1 MGRDYTIPGIM
12 GDAANSDDSGYDLS
26 MDHPGYTLPFSN
38 IAYHLYPENNDLSTR
53 NNAAVAERAFQR
65 IEDSYEEYERMTDV
79 FQVELDR
86 RQQLADVRKERE
98 RAAKE
103 ERQRQLKET
112 KRKSKKRAAS
122 VSIASSSASSSSAP
136 TPSLLATS
144 VPSFSSSWLSKT
156 PQHQHRSIRKKRKQG
171 IPVHPSVVDRIPG
184 ITLRIQPD
192 LEQQLQVE
200 IVKNVDDYQDE
211 ESLMVTVPEDMELD
225 SPMDMDLMVPR
236 ATREGSTSSVSGR
249 SSSIG
254 SREEPLS
261 PPRRSRTELD
271 LDMIRKSIE
280 SGRPSYVPLLSS
292 PWQSSMPTES
302 FLYQQLKQEDM
313 DDGQDLR
320 MASNSG
326 ASHLYQKHQHQNGF
340 GNGSR
345 SLDLKVPTES
355 GLRLSSE
362 DSDDHLEQE
371 NSRTPTAVVKRAESP
386 LSWNN
391 FSTRECKVNKVIGRY
406 DPEFELLEG
415 IVQEAVA
422 RQYAAAHHPSAN
434 EEPSDREGSQTKD
447 QKNRQSSSHRQENDG
462 SFVIPA
468 AQRTIG
474 TRNSSRRQ
482 GGLASVTETSTTTTS
497 LSPKKTRATRSRT
510 HYGDGEIDRGTGVE
524 LVEAYDDIERVLKE
538 KRQRKRE
545 ERRRAESEAASMNE
559 NMSEAGRDEDN
570 GYQDDH
576 EVGLGD
582 DIMNEEEDAK
592 GHAEICQSSL
602 EPQKQQPASRF
613 KKPPPLSSA
622 ALQNDI
628 TQENRSRATPT
639 SPPSPPHSR
648 QVTPSKG
655 ESTVTSRRASL
666 SLPHGRGGAHVMS
679 HAESDT
685 TSTPPTTPTRTTIS
699 DNANPGQDQQF
710 HTAALPVAGKTRSRA
725 RSLSIMSESDKSTS
739 MGFFEHALDLME
751 AKRKAALA
759 KKKAAA
765 ATAAAAPSH
774 AIATAASAS
783 ASISTSINDTLDPNE
798 LERELKN
805 LSSKSTETCVASN
818 LPKSSKSLP
827 GRVLRRV
834 RSQHHDPFYVTEPTT
849 SSARADK
856 DSRNL
861 DSKDGDVLID
871 LLDPDCTSCRLE
883 LSVDERR
890 SWKQARMA
898 GEVQLNPRTWS
909 RTAILCDA
917 CRTQYQR
924 HRLRCTQCFY
934 IPVMTSTQD
943 EDDALKAGDT
953 CIRCKAGTWLKEN
966 IA

>member
-1 MGRDYTIPGIM
+1 MVQDYTIPGVV
-12 GDAANSDDSGYDLS
+12 GHATNSDDSGYDLS

-38 IAYHLYPENNDLSTR
+38 ITYHFYPENSDLSTR

-65 IEDSYEEYERMTDV
+65 IEDSYEEYERMADV

-86 RQQLADVRKERE
+86 RQQLADERKGRE
-98 RAAKE
+98 KAAKE
-103 ERQRQLKET
+103 ERQRQLREA
-112 KRKSKKRAAS
+112 KRKSKKRA
-122 VSIASSSASSSSAP
+122 P
-136 TPSLLATS
+136 TPPLLSTS
-144 VPSFSSSWLSKT
+144 VPSFPSSWFSET
-156 PQHQHRSIRKKRKQG
+156 PQHQHRSMRKKRKQG

-184 ITLRIQPD
+184 ITFKIQPD

-211 ESLMVTVPEDMELD
+211 ESLMITIPEDMELNN
-225 SPMDMDLMVPR
+225 PLDMDFMVPR
-236 ATREGSTSSVSGR
+236 AAREGSTSSVSGHST

-271 LDMIRKSIE
+271 LDKIRKSIE
-280 SGRPSYVPLLSS
+280 SGRPSYVSS
-292 PWQSSMPTES
+292 SWSSFMPTES
-302 FLYQQLKQEDM
+302 FLYQQFKQEDM

-320 MASNSG
+320 TASNSD
-326 ASHLYQKHQHQNGF
+326 ANHLYQKHQHQNGYDY
-340 GNGSR
+340 GYGSR
-345 SLDLKVPTES
+345 SLDLKIPIVS

-362 DSDDHLEQE
+362 DADDYLERE
-371 NSRTPTAVVKRAESP
+371 NSMPLSATVGSIAWTRTPTAVVKRAESP

-391 FSTRECKVNKVIGRY
+391 FSTRECKVNKVIGKH

-415 IVQEAVA
+415 IVQEKIA
-422 RQYAAAHHPSAN
+422 RQYAAAHPPFAN
-434 EEPSDREGSQTKD
+434 EEPSDREGSQVKD
-447 QKNRQSSSHRQENDG
+447 QKNRQLSSHRQENDG
-462 SFVIPA
+462 SFAIPA

-482 GGLASVTETSTTTTS
+482 NGLASVTETSTTTTS
-497 LSPKKTRATRSRT
+497 SSPKRTRATRSRT
-510 HYGDGEIDRGTGVE
+510 HHADGETDRGAKME

-538 KRQRKRE
+538 KRQRRRE

-570 GYQDDH
+570 EHQDDH
-576 EVGLGD
+576 EVSLED
-582 DIMNEEEDAK
+582 DVMDEEGSTK
-592 GHAEICQSSL
+592 GHAEICQFSL
-602 EPQKQQPASRF
+602 RRQEQQSASRF

-622 ALQNDI
+622 ALQSDI
-628 TQENRSRATPT
+628 AQENRSRATPT

-655 ESTVTSRRASL
+655 ESTATSRRTSL
-666 SLPHGRGGAHVMS
+666 SLPHGRGGV
-679 HAESDT
+679 HAVLHTGSDT
-685 TSTPPTTPTRTTIS
+685 TSTPPTTPTRATTS
-699 DNANPGQDQQF
+699 HNANCGQDQQF

-751 AKRKAALA
+751 TKRKAALA

-765 ATAAAAPSH
+765 AAAAPSH
-774 AIATAASAS
+774 TIATATSANT
-783 ASISTSINDTLDPNE
+783 SISTSINDTFDPNE

-805 LSSKSTETCVASN
+805 LSSKSTETCMASN

-834 RSQHHDPFYVTEPTT
+834 RSQHHDPFYVAEPTA

-856 DSRNL
+856 NSRNL

-890 SWKQARMA
+890 EWKQARMA
-898 GEVQLNPRTWS
+898 GEIQLNPRTWS

-934 IPVMTSTQD
+934 IPVMTSAQD
-943 EDDALKAGDT
+943 EDEVLRAGGT